1 MMSSDP
7 HWRSPDGVRNAE
19 ELRHVYSGAFR
30 ALSEVDRLGHRI
42 LARVPQ
48 GFQRSSTP
56 SDSLTSTDIDAIVAV
71 AMLRRS
77 VMLLAGIRVLLEN
90 SVVESA
96 KPLIRTQWELRLVTR
111 YLVYG
116 SQDLTEPTFVLDA
129 ATRQSRARYFFADHF
144 RRKVYRHYSLL
155 DGRLSSSPPTGT
167 ERKEL
172 QDSIDL
178 IVEQLKRDVPTEHDR
193 LGEFR
198 CRPKHGT
205 PRYHDHL
212 QWFSFGFEQPQR
224 VRSLRAL
231 AEKLNCLREYNV
243 LYDALSGISHARGL
257 EYDLSFEGRRID
269 VLHPH
274 LPDAFQQLCFF
285 AGRGQLQILKWIGA
299 AYEPTSSEDWEQ
311 TVEKIDHHFE
321 RLDASLPAG
330 FFG

>member
-1 MMSSDP
+1 MPSSDP
-7 HWRSPDGVRNAE
+7 HWRSPVGVHNAE
-19 ELRHVYSGAFR
+19 ELRSVHSDAFY
-30 ALSEVDRLGHRI
+30 ALSEVDRLGHRM

-48 GFQRSSTP
+48 SFRRSSTP
-56 SDSLTSTDIDAIVAV
+56 SDSLTSTDIDVIVAV

-90 SVVESA
+90 SVVESS
-96 KPLIRTQWELRLVTR
+96 KPLIRTHWELRLAIR

-116 SQDLTEPTFVLDA
+116 SQDSTVSTFVLDA
-129 ATRQSRARYFFADHF
+129 VARQSRARYFFADHL
-144 RRKVYRHYSLL
+144 RRKIYRHYSLL

-167 ERKEL
+167 EREEL
-172 QDSIDL
+172 QDSIRL
-178 IVEQLKRDVPTEHDR
+178 IVEQLKRDVPTEHDDF
-193 LGEFR
+193 GEFR
-198 CRPKHGT
+198 CRRTHG

-212 QWFSFGFEQPQR
+212 QWFSFGFEQPPR

-231 AEKLNCLREYNV
+231 ADKLNCLREYDV

-257 EYDLSFEGRRID
+257 EHDLSFEEYRIG

-274 LPDAFQQLCFF
+274 LPDAFEQLCFF
-285 AGRGQLQILKWIGA
+285 AGRGQLQNLKWIGT
-299 AYEPTSSEDWEQ
+299 AYAPTSTEDWEH
-311 TVEKIDHHFE
+311 TVTEIDHHFE